1 MYPPAVLLDRK
12 CVKTYTL
19 PTEPRFTLKPGD
31 MVWLPIYALHH
42 DPDYFPDPEKFD
54 PERFSDE
61 NRGNIKNGTY
71 LPFGSGPRNCIGKAY
86 NEFSVY
92 CLLPL
97 MF

>member
-1 MYPPAVLLDRK
+1 MVL
-12 CVKTYTL
+12 V
-19 PTEPRFTLKPGD
+19 P
-31 MVWLPIYALHH
+31 VYALHH

-61 NRGNIKNGTY
+61 NKGNIKNFTY

-86 NEFSVY
+86 KEFFVQ
-92 CLLPL
+92 CLLSL